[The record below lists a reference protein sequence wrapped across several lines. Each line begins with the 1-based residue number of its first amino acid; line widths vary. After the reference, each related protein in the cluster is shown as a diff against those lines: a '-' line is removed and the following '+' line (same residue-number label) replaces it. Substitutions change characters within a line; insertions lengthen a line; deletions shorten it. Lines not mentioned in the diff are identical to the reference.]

1 MTGEAKKWWR
11 DFATW
16 ATKEQALK
24 NLTELVLEVNEMLD
38 EILPPLLAEQKR
50 SGNSLVKPKPSTL
63 ALTADEPT
71 VLIPIE
77 QLEFIQSQCEDKVL
91 PAARQYVL
99 PSKRFANLVLDG
111 AADLATVEKSLYDA
125 PARVR

>member
-24 NLTELVLEVNEMLD
+24 NLIELVLEINEMLD

-50 SGNSLVKPKPSTL
+50 SGNSLVKP
-63 ALTADEPT
+63 
-71 VLIPIE
+71 
-77 QLEFIQSQCEDKVL
+77 
-91 PAARQYVL
+91 
-99 PSKRFANLVLDG
+99 
-111 AADLATVEKSLYDA
+111 
-125 PARVR
+125 